1 MSTFHKRANDDYWKT
16 VSCIQTNIKS
26 KLGCGQ
32 PIIIKYYAPLDYE
45 EPESE
50 IVYDYKSLGV
60 DEELILKDQH

>member
-26 KLGCGQ
+26 KLGCGV
-32 PIIIKYYAPLDYE
+32 PLIIKFYAPLDYE

-50 IVYDYKSLGV
+50 IHYAFKEIGEDSDLLRR
-60 DEELILKDQH
+60 D